1 MNKEKIA
8 LVTGVTRET
17 GLGLETARQLQEL
30 GFMVIVTG
38 RDFLKVVE
46 LAGESPLLPMDIDIS
61 NDEGINITAAT
72 VKKVYGK
79 LDVLINN
86 AAGYFDQHGS
96 LLSTDMR
103 YVQEA
108 FNTNVLG
115 ALRTTKAFLPLL
127 KKSPQGRIVNVSSS
141 AGTFTDPVFG
151 MPFHPANVP
160 VYSITKLALNG
171 LTVKLARELKE
182 TNIKINAV
190 CPGFVATWPG
200 TAELGARPVSE
211 GAKGIVWAATLG
223 PDGPSGGFFRDGQ
236 PVPW

>member
-1 MNKEKIA
+1 MRQEKIA
-8 LVTGVTRET
+8 LITGVSRET
-17 GLGLETARQLQEL
+17 GLGLETARQLQKL
-30 GFMVIVTG
+30 GYTVIVTA
-38 RDFLKVVE
+38 RDLKKVVE
-46 LAGESPLLPMDIDIS
+46 LAGDSPLLPMNLDIS
-61 NDEGINITAAT
+61 CDDGIAITAST

-86 AAGYFDQHGS
+86 AAGYFDQYGT
-96 LLSTDMR
+96 LLSTEMR

-127 KKSPQGRIVNVSSS
+127 MKSPQGRIVNVSSS

-151 MPFHPANVP
+151 MLHHPANVP

-182 TNIKINAV
+182 TNIKVNAV
-190 CPGFVATWPG
+190 CPGFVATWAG